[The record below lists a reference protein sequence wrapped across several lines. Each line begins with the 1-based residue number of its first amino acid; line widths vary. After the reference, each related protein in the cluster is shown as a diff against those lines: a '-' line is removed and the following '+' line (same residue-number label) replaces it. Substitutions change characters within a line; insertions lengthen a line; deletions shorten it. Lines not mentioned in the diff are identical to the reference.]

1 MSNAEKKKLNWERK
15 QKEKEERE
23 KVRLK
28 LSLFVDCIS
37 YY

>member
-23 KVRLK
+23 KVRINF
-28 LSLFVDCIS
+28 SLFLDCIS
-37 YY
+37 HY